1 MTKTSEILPIKKKVG
16 RPAKNLNGKTV
27 RQIVLDEARKLV
39 SQHGTDSLS
48 FDRLS
53 KETGIAKGTILYQF
67 KRKEDLLLA
76 LLQAHAS
83 ELEAKFKTAEKKI
96 DTKSSEIDPICA
108 TFIEWGKEFV
118 NRQPKESTFGLAI
131 QAAFSETKFP
141 ENPINGWFREIF
153 QKVLLSKD
161 SNPEKAIICLLA
173 IQGLFFMDFLQMDA
187 LSKEQ
192 TLTVLD
198 NLRKFLTDDNK
209 AN

>member
-83 ELEAKFKTAEKKI
+83 ELEAKFKTVEKKI
-96 DTKSSEIDPICA
+96 E
-108 TFIEWGKEFV
+108 
-118 NRQPKESTFGLAI
+118 
-131 QAAFSETKFP
+131 
-141 ENPINGWFREIF
+141 
-153 QKVLLSKD
+153 VLG
-161 SNPEKAIICLLA
+161 N
-173 IQGLFFMDFLQMDA
+173 
-187 LSKEQ
+187 
-192 TLTVLD
+192 
-198 NLRKFLTDDNK
+198 
-209 AN
+209 

>member
-83 ELEAKFKTAEKKI
+83 ELEAKFKTAEKKSI
-96 DTKSSEIDPICA
+96 QSPRKLIP
-108 TFIEWGKEFV
+108 FV
-118 NRQPKESTFGLAI
+118 P
-131 QAAFSETKFP
+131 
-141 ENPINGWFREIF
+141 
-153 QKVLLSKD
+153 LLSSGAKN
-161 SNPEKAIICLLA
+161 SSTVNPRN
-173 IQGLFFMDFLQMDA
+173 QH
-187 LSKEQ
+187 
-192 TLTVLD
+192 LD
-198 NLRKFLTDDNK
+198 
-209 AN
+209 